1 MPPSSAEQQEAAH
14 RPSPSCTCQSPQ
26 THPRRFYSTCRKEA
40 RGSEPED
47 HKAILPGG
55 ALLVPD
61 ASPEAARVLPGKLL

>member
-26 THPRRFYSTCRKEA
+26 THPRRFLLYLQE

-47 HKAILPGG
+47 HKAIPPGG

-61 ASPEAARVLPGKLL
+61 ASPEAATVLPGKLL